1 VRNGKGEKNEWR
13 RMQKMASRN
22 NLVGKLEE
30 EIQFMKV
37 ENEYIVRP

>member
-1 VRNGKGEKNEWR
+1 
-13 RMQKMASRN
+13 MQKMASRN